1 MQVTYH
7 KDSNIPYDFDIIQF
21 AYNCIT
27 QQKFQLPQ
35 VIYAQCYLEIM
46 RAIVLYWILS
56 LTNEHVLFT
65 C

>member
-1 MQVTYH
+1 MQVTYQ

-21 AYNCIT
+21 VYNCIT

-46 RAIVLYWILS
+46 RAIALYWILS